1 MAEALLILVSLA
13 TVVGVS
19 FLVLFS
25 LLARREH
32 RLRTTKRHAG
42 PVPNG
47 RPAHRHSFQGD
58 DSPL

>member
-1 MAEALLILVSLA
+1 MAEALVILVSLA

-32 RLRTTKRHAG
+32 RLRTTKRRASA
-42 PVPNG
+42 VANG
-47 RPAHRHSFQGD
+47 RPAHRHSFQRD